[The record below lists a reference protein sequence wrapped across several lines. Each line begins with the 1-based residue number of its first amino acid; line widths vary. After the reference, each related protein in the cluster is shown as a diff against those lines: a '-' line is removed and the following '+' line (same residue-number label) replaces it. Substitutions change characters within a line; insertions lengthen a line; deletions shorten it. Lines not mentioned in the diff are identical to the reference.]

1 MFDFGIKD
9 VCPCCDK
16 EVEVD
21 LAGHSSG
28 LNGSP
33 AMTTLDYSCG
43 CSVTHSN
50 KESILT
56 SKDGV
61 KYKVVG
67 SKLEKIS

>member
-1 MFDFGIKD
+1 
-9 VCPCCDK
+9 
-16 EVEVD
+16 
-21 LAGHSSG
+21 
-28 LNGSP
+28 
-33 AMTTLDYSCG
+33 MTTLDYSCG

-67 SKLEKIS
+67 SKLEKNFIKWLTNTLFIDIINHINKHV